1 MAEYDI
7 WHIYDEMEKY
17 LMASMSRNLKR
28 HLKEEAEYGFDWE
41 QWQAAKLREMR
52 KFRKQNQKIIGKHT
66 KNLAPDIKQ
75 HLENEYKQG
84 LVGVAKKYA
93 EQFGENKF
101 TKDLSD
107 GFFGTYDEK
116 VKALIN
122 AVNDDLK
129 AANHAALRMSNDAYR
144 QVIHKAAMF
153 AGNGVMTEKQAID
166 MALQEFKKRGL
177 NCIKYKNGARHNI
190 KEYADMALRT
200 AEMRAMLIGEGKARQ
215 ELGETLVQISRHGT
229 ACPLC
234 VPWEN
239 KVLIDDVYSGGTW
252 ENSKAKYEQVPAS
265 KRGESPFLSR
275 AMLAGL
281 YHPRCR
287 HGLGTYYIELQDDYK
302 PIEAEKPKEPEKT
315 AEEIAAEE
323 AAAKAAKLAQQEAEK
338 MAKFKQLYNLNWEDT
353 LTPEQMAKITAL
365 EDDLM
370 LDGNFEEYEQW
381 AAKKQAELQAA
392 YEEAYKWYGK
402 DYGSLSFDEQQK
414 YDNAFNALIDA
425 DLTKTPQ
432 KQQKK
437 FDEWAANR
445 AKLEAEA
452 KAAKIKADTEKLHKA
467 LYTGQT
473 GPDIDALKQSI
484 LDDAEYLDAYNAMA
498 EPIYDGAKAE
508 LNFKKAILKDAKK
521 AVADADAAEKA
532 AKKAAKDAQ
541 DAADMAAND
550 AAIGWLPN
558 YDQAYFAKYGKY
570 PIHTDPNYIINKNK
584 WRSAKYA
591 NGLDGA
597 DLEAVIE
604 KMADSDLPNYELKKA
619 AMQKE
624 AADKA
629 AELAAKKAE
638 KKAAKKAEKQAQIEA
653 DKAKEEFDKAERSML
668 KSVDDTYS
676 QERKDNAYWFTSA
689 NGGTKGADGI
699 LRDTAGEVWRGA
711 TKAEKDYVYEYT
723 RSYHKYNE
731 PLRGIEYGTNNFLG
745 VGNVDLDAIGTNYGG
760 FKRGEIHSQM
770 KHIESIID
778 KAEMPE
784 DMWVQRGCSL
794 GGMDKFFGIDF
805 SDFYLS
811 EAELSAKLLDTEPV
825 EYAFMSCGVSKGMG
839 LNTSG
844 GVVLNIYCPKGTKGM
859 YLEPISAFG
868 KGVGRQWDG
877 ISKQTSFGHESEI
890 LLQHGTKM
898 RVTKVQRSGGTWYID
913 VDVIEQGVNTI

>member
-1 MAEYDI
+1 MPQYDI

-129 AANHAALRMSNDAYR
+129 AANHAALRMTNDAYR

-166 MALQEFKKRGL
+166 MALQDFKKRGL

-252 ENSKAKYEQVPAS
+252 ENSKAKYEQLPES
-265 KRGESPFLSR
+265 KRGESPFLSK

-287 HGLGTYYIELQDDYK
+287 HGLGTYYIELQEDYK

-370 LDGNFEEYEQW
+370 IDGNFEEYEQW
-381 AAKKQAELQAA
+381 AAKKQAELQTA

-402 DYGSLSFDEQQK
+402 DYGSLSYDEQQK
-414 YDNAFNALIDA
+414 YDAAFNSLIDA

-437 FDEWAANR
+437 FEEWAANR

-508 LNFKKAILKDAKK
+508 LNFKNAILKDAKK
-521 AVADADAAEKA
+521 AVADAEAAEKA

-558 YDQAYFAKYGKY
+558 YDKAYFAKYGKY

-584 WRSAKYA
+584 WRSAKYTS
-591 NGLDGA
+591 GLDGA
-597 DLEAVIE
+597 DLEAIIE
-604 KMADSDLPNYELKKA
+604 QMADSDLPNYELKKA

-653 DKAKEEFDKAERSML
+653 DKAQEEFDKAKRALLKEIDEHVIIEGKNVAQIWKRRKNEFAYEIDDIVDFQGFNGLPRVVPPDEFEQYAAKSAFVGHRGYSNKSKQVLEQWKEELRTGDWYINCSTGGAQYGQGMYVAADYTPDRKYLAAAFKEANDYADRRKGYRQIETFCMDESANILYVKGTHKGMYGNNATRADCALAVAQKYVEMNPELYGYANFASMP
-668 KSVDDTYS
+668 KSVYD
-676 QERKDNAYWFTSA
+676 K
-689 NGGTKGADGI
+689 
-699 LRDTAGEVWRGA
+699 EVNDLA
-711 TKAEKDYVYEYT
+711 TKLVWHGD
-723 RSYHKYNE
+723 
-731 PLRGIEYGTNNFLG
+731 PDMGTLAASLG
-745 VGNVDLDAIGTNYGG
+745 YDAISSDGHGASRNY
-760 FKRGEIHSQM
+760 
-770 KHIESIID
+770 
-778 KAEMPE
+778 
-784 DMWVQRGCSL
+784 
-794 GGMDKFFGIDF
+794 
-805 SDFYLS
+805 
-811 EAELSAKLLDTEPV
+811 T
-825 EYAFMSCGVSKGMG
+825 
-839 LNTSG
+839 
-844 GVVLNIYCPKGTKGM
+844 VVLNRTKLIIKG
-859 YLEPISAFG
+859 E
-868 KGVGRQWDG
+868 
-877 ISKQTSFGHESEI
+877 
-890 LLQHGTKM
+890 
-898 RVTKVQRSGGTWYID
+898 
-913 VDVIEQGVNTI
+913 